1 MRILWRSTTSL
12 LRQYP
17 ILWLPVLVAEIVNFN
32 LRWFERLLLRP
43 LRHQLILWFS
53 QAHSVLSTTPVPIQP
68 TGSIM
73 IKTALLTA
81 PLEWGMQF
89 LCAAVTVA
97 SLVAT
102 AAILQSIAKTGRGS
116 LRAVIAPIT
125 SSRRRILIFS
135 LQLFAF
141 GVIAGI
147 VIAIFLPLL
156 STLYLP
162 YKLAQ
167 FFSLSLKTEMVL
179 NKLQLNFLTNYILLA
194 PITLIS
200 LYIMAP
206 LAVRLLQP
214 PDSIPAKHQAKQ
226 ARIAALFVSVAT
238 CILSYLL
245 FRLDSLF
252 IALQYAPT
260 GPVAYLFH
268 TFTSFIAAGPWV
280 PLFIAFYLIS
290 NPESPLVGASVAPPE
305 EDAAPSL
312 ETSL

>member
-125 SSRRRILIFS
+125 SSRRRILILS
-135 LQLFAF
+135 LQFWGLNMILSLQFWGLNILFTS
-141 GVIAGI
+141 
-147 VIAIFLPLL
+147 LLELL
-156 STLYLP
+156 SPLVFSIHNLQAYLGRSN
-162 YKLAQ
+162 LAGS
-167 FFSLSLKTEMVL
+167 FFSYLWVL
-179 NKLQLNFLTNYILLA
+179 PVTLFVCYI
-194 PITLIS
+194 I
-200 LYIMAP
+200 AP
-206 LAVRLLQP
+206 LEARLLQSP
-214 PDSIPAKHQAKQ
+214 ESTPAPDQ
-226 ARIAALFVSVAT
+226 ARRARVVAILVALGLCVFNPLTGMAESY
-238 CILSYLL
+238 ILQMSLLAFSLKFFLIELL
-245 FRLDSLF
+245 FSL
-252 IALQYAPT
+252 IRTAPYAL
-260 GPVAYLFH
+260 
-268 TFTSFIAAGPWV
+268 
-280 PLFIAFYLIS
+280 LFIAFYLIA

>member
-125 SSRRRILIFS
+125 SSRRRILILS
-135 LQLFAF
+135 LQFWGLNILFTS
-141 GVIAGI
+141 
-147 VIAIFLPLL
+147 LLELL
-156 STLYLP
+156 SPLVFSIHNLQAYLGRSN
-162 YKLAQ
+162 LAGS
-167 FFSLSLKTEMVL
+167 FFSYLWVL
-179 NKLQLNFLTNYILLA
+179 PVTLFVCYI
-194 PITLIS
+194 I
-200 LYIMAP
+200 AP
-206 LAVRLLQP
+206 LEARLLQSP
-214 PDSIPAKHQAKQ
+214 ESTPAPDQ
-226 ARIAALFVSVAT
+226 ARRARVVAILVALGLCVFNPLTGMAESY
-238 CILSYLL
+238 ILQMSLLAFSLKFFLIELL
-245 FRLDSLF
+245 FSL
-252 IALQYAPT
+252 IRTAPYAL
-260 GPVAYLFH
+260 
-268 TFTSFIAAGPWV
+268 
-280 PLFIAFYLIS
+280 LFIAFYLIA

>member
-102 AAILQSIAKTGRGS
+102 AAILQSIAKTGRGT
-116 LRAVIAPIT
+116 LRAATAPIT
-125 SSRRRILIFS
+125 SSRRCILILS
-135 LQLFAF
+135 LQSWGLNILFTS
-141 GVIAGI
+141 
-147 VIAIFLPLL
+147 LLELL
-156 STLYLP
+156 SPLVFSIHNLQAYLGRSN
-162 YKLAQ
+162 LAGS
-167 FFSLSLKTEMVL
+167 FFSYLWVL
-179 NKLQLNFLTNYILLA
+179 PVTLFVCYI
-194 PITLIS
+194 I
-200 LYIMAP
+200 AP
-206 LAVRLLQP
+206 LEVRLLQSP
-214 PDSIPAKHQAKQ
+214 ESTPAPDQ
-226 ARIAALFVSVAT
+226 ARRARVVAILVALGLCVFNPFTGMTESY
-238 CILSYLL
+238 ILQMSLLAFSLKFFLIELL
-245 FRLDSLF
+245 FSL
-252 IALQYAPT
+252 IRTAPYAL
-260 GPVAYLFH
+260 
-268 TFTSFIAAGPWV
+268 
-280 PLFIAFYLIS
+280 LFIAFYLIA

-312 ETSL
+312 EASL